1 MKRLLVSVRDAAE
14 ARIALDSGVDLID
27 VKEPRRGA
35 LGAADP
41 AIWREVLAL
50 VEGRVPVSCALGELH
65 EAQAVANDIP
75 AGMSFLKVGLA
86 RVGSLVDWPKRWA
99 DVLESQPP
107 GCHVAAVVY
116 ADWRSAGAP
125 APEAILEQAVLL
137 SCSALLVDTFDKRA
151 GTVFDHWP
159 ASDLAVFLGAASQAR
174 LTTLLGG
181 GLTWSA
187 METARATPADYL
199 AVRGLA
205 CAGDRSSSIDA
216 RACRRLVENLKGG
229 ASPRTY
235 NTWVAGIA
243 RERPQPLR
251 DCNSPNGAADN
262 SQGREPLE

>member
-27 VKEPRRGA
+27 IKEPRRGA
-35 LGAADP
+35 LGAADA

-50 VEGRVPVSCALGELH
+50 VDGRVPVSCALGELH
-65 EAQAVANDIP
+65 EALAVANDIP

-86 RVGSLVDWPKRWA
+86 GAGSLVDWPKRWA
-99 DVLESQPP
+99 DMLQSRPP

-137 SCSALLVDTFDKRA
+137 GCSALLVDTFDKRA

-159 ASDLAVFLGAASQAR
+159 VDSLAPFLESVTHAG

-181 GLTWSA
+181 GLNESVL
-187 METARATPADYL
+187 ETALATSSDFL

-205 CAGDRSSSIDA
+205 CAGDRTSAIDQN
-216 RACRRLVENLKGG
+216 ACRRLVARLKGR
-229 ASPRTY
+229 ASART
-235 NTWVAGIA
+235 NSMWVAEIA
-243 RERPQPLR
+243 RKQLQPLR